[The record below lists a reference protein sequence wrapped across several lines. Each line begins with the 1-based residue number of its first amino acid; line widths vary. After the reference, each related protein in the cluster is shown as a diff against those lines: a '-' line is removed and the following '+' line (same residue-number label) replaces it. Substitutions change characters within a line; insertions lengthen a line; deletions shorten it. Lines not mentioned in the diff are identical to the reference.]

1 MRDLWPVV
9 HRRWLLGAA
18 LASPALVRPALAQ
31 PAFPESGRP
40 VQVIVPYPPGG
51 GSDISARALAPVLER
66 TLGSPV
72 VIVNRPGANSQIG
85 LAQTAQARPDG
96 YTLCYGLWPSTITL
110 YLDPSRRAGFGRESF
125 TPLAMHVIDPGSI
138 IVRADS
144 PLRSLADLVAEA
156 KRRPGGLRVSDP
168 GILSWEH
175 LASMA
180 LQKAYGVSVNQIHYQ
195 GSAPAL
201 VALLSG
207 EIEVAFVA
215 TGTAMTQSRQGAART
230 LAVLDAQASPFLP
243 GIATATEQGW
253 RIATGSARGFVA
265 PAGLP
270 PAVEAKLAGALEQA
284 ILSDEHQAK
293 MRDLGLPIRFM
304 NPASFRAYWAA
315 EEVALGP
322 LVQEVVSSGA
332 AAN

>member
-1 MRDLWPVV
+1 ML
-9 HRRWLLGAA
+9 RRALLATPFLAA
-18 LASPALVRPALAQ
+18 LPARAQ
-31 PAFPESGRP
+31 AFPEPGRP
-40 VQVIVPYPPGG
+40 VQLIVPYPPGG
-51 GSDISARALAPVLER
+51 GSDISARALAPELER
-66 TLGSPV
+66 ALGTPV
-72 VIVNRPGANSQIG
+72 VVVNRAGANSQIG
-85 LAQTAQARPDG
+85 MAQTAQARPDG

-110 YLDPSRRAGFGRESF
+110 YLDPSRKAGFTRASF

-144 PLRSLADLVAEA
+144 PLRSLADMVAA
-156 KRRPGGLRVSDP
+156 ARANPGGLKVSDP

-175 LASMA
+175 LASLA
-180 LQKAYGVSVNQIHYQ
+180 LQKAHGVTVNQIHYQ

-230 LAVLDAQASPFLP
+230 LAVLDSQPAEYLP
-243 GIATATEQGW
+243 GIPTATQQGW
-253 RIATGSARGFVA
+253 RIVTGSARGFVA

-270 PAVEAKLAGALEQA
+270 AAVEARLAQALEVA
-284 ILSDEHQAK
+284 IHSPAHQAR

-304 NPASFRAYWAA
+304 NPASFRAYWD
-315 EEVALGP
+315 EEERTLGP
-322 LVQEVVSSGA
+322 LVQEVVTSGEA
-332 AAN
+332 AR